1 MTLLFNTVKDI
12 NCDTDGETKDVQTI
26 AYKIEDTLSEEGHF
40 HLLKW
45 LIAQL
50 LKSEYLGDETI
61 ILMEDVL
68 KEH

>member
-1 MTLLFNTVKDI
+1 MKLLYKKIEDI
-12 NCDTDGETKDVQTI
+12 KGEGGETKAVQTI
-26 AYKIEDTLSEEGHF
+26 AYKIEDTLYEEGYF

-50 LKSEYLGDETI
+50 LTSEYLCDETI